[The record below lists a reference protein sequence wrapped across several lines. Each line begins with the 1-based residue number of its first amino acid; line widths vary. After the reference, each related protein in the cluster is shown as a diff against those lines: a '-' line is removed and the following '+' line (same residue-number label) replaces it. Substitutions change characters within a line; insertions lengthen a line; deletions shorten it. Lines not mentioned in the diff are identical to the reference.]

1 MRENHI
7 TERASLGV
15 FCDKVIEAGWMALA
29 IVVPLFF
36 NVYSQRSFESDKIAL
51 MRTIALVMGLAWVI
65 KKLETGSWRL
75 EVGSWKLK
83 ANIQY
88 PISNIQYLVSRIPL
102 ILPTLL
108 LAIVYILTTITSI
121 APRLSLWGSYHRM
134 QGTYTT
140 LSYIVIFFVILHSLR
155 HRKQRHR
162 LITVIL
168 LTSLPIS
175 LYGLMQ
181 HYGLDPIAWSNVGA
195 KVTVRAI
202 STMGNPIFVAAYLI
216 MVVPLT
222 VGRLMQF
229 FSAIRHGKRAASLYA
244 LSGCYACL
252 LVIQLLCILFTQS
265 RGPLL
270 GLMGGIFFFFL
281 LWAASRGKKG
291 FALAVLGAA
300 IILGFFLIT
309 LNRPDSPFESIQKM
323 PYLGQLTGILESR
336 TARQRMLAWE
346 GAVNLITADP
356 RRALI
361 GYGPE
366 TMIAV
371 LSPYLPPA
379 LASLK
384 PGETFDRSHNETLDI
399 LATTGF
405 IGLAAYL
412 LLFGSLF
419 YYGLKHLGL
428 ISSSRQRRLFVLLCL
443 VGGLAG
449 GLLPWLPEGKWRLAG
464 VGIPAGMLLALT
476 VYLIIASNFEFRIP
490 NSEFPILLIAL
501 LSAIVAH
508 FIEIQF
514 GIAVVATRT
523 YFWIYAALL
532 VIIGYRWQEEPASEA
547 IAQTSPPRSARQQ
560 RGRRQRGRERK
571 ADRSFELWIL
581 RLGSVQ
587 ALDFELPVY
596 SLLVGLILATLGFD
610 LIGGQVNSLGQLF
623 ALWGF
628 VVTVWLLCG
637 TMAIIEAGEGIAS
650 LADSIKRAPLL
661 ISLGWFVAFLIG
673 YIFVF
678 VMQADVANV
687 LIFYYLYLFLTI
699 IVVAVVLLKA
709 MPSPIRFQPG
719 IHWWPYPL
727 LITGVSVLII
737 MANLNPIKAD
747 IYYKQGLAY
756 ANSGQWDGSIALFQQ
771 ALKLAPDQ
779 DFYYLFLAGTWVEK
793 AKAASDITERSA
805 RLEEARRA
813 LERGRE
819 ISPLNPDHVSKLGL
833 LYRAWGEM
841 LTDPQE
847 KAEKFDQALEYYRQ
861 AEALRSHDPGMLNE
875 WGLVHFAKGE
885 YDQAID
891 KYQKSLS
898 LNSGSIQTYLL
909 LGDAHGASGDFT
921 QAAKAYEKIIEIAP
935 DDPIG
940 HSSLALLYEQMGR
953 IEEALAE
960 AEIARS
966 LASGNEAAALEEF
979 IIHLRS
985 QR

>member
-1 MRENHI
+1 
-7 TERASLGV
+7 
-15 FCDKVIEAGWMALA
+15 MALA
-29 IVVPLFF
+29 VVVPLFF

-51 MRTIALVMGLAWVI
+51 MRTIALVMALAWVI
-65 KKLETGSWRL
+65 KELEARSWKL
-75 EVGSWKLK
+75 EVGSWKLVLR
-83 ANIQY
+83 A
-88 PISNIQYLVSRIPL
+88 PLVF
-102 ILPTLL
+102 PTLL

-134 QGTYTT
+134 QGAYTT
-140 LSYIVIFFVILHSLR
+140 LSYVVIFFLILHSLR
-155 HRKQRHR
+155 HRKQLHR

-168 LTSLPIS
+168 LTSLPVS

-222 VGRLMQF
+222 VGRLMQLS
-229 FSAIRHGKRAASLYA
+229 SAIRRGKRVASLYA

-270 GLMGGIFFFFL
+270 GLMGGSFFFFL
-281 LWAASRGKKG
+281 LLAASRREKR

-300 IILGFFLIT
+300 IILGLFLIT
-309 LNRPDSPFESIQKM
+309 LNLPDTPFESIRKM
-323 PYLGQLTGILESR
+323 PYLGRLSGILDLETS

-366 TMIAV
+366 TMIAA

-419 YYGLKHLGL
+419 YYGLKYLGL

-443 VGGLAG
+443 VGGFGG
-449 GLLPWLPEGKWRLAG
+449 GLLPWLLEGKWRLAG
-464 VGIPAGMLLALT
+464 VGIPAGMLLALAI
-476 VYLIIASNFEFRIP
+476 YLMTASKIQSPTLRPGSGQASNFQL
-490 NSEFPILLIAL
+490 LLIAL

-547 IAQTSPPRSARQQ
+547 IAQTSPPRSARQR
-560 RGRRQRGRERK
+560 RGRRQRGWERK
-571 ADRSFELWIL
+571 ADHSFELWT
-581 RLGSVQ
+581 
-587 ALDFELPVY
+587 LDFELPVY
-596 SLLVGLILATLGFD
+596 SLLVGLILATMGFD

-623 ALWGF
+623 ALLGF

-637 TMAIIEAGEGIAS
+637 TMAIIEAREGIAS

-756 ANSGQWDGSIALFQQ
+756 ANSGQWDGSIALFQR

-779 DFYYLFLAGTWVEK
+779 DFYCLFLAGACVEK
-793 AKAASDITERSA
+793 ARAASDTAQRSA
-805 RLEEARRA
+805 WLEEAQRT

-841 LTDPQE
+841 LTDQQE
-847 KAEKFDQALEYYRQ
+847 KTDKFNQALEYYRQ
-861 AEALRSHDPGMLNE
+861 AEALRPHDPNMFNE
-875 WGLVHFAKGE
+875 WGLVHSAKGE

-891 KYQKSLS
+891 KYQRSLS
-898 LNSGSIQTYLL
+898 LSSSSIQTYLL
-909 LGDAHGASGDFT
+909 LGDAYQASGDFA
-921 QAAKAYEKIIEIAP
+921 QAVEAYERVIEIAP
-935 DDPIG
+935 DDFMG
-940 HSSLALLYEQMGR
+940 HRSLALLYELMGR
-953 IEEALAE
+953 IEEAIAE
-960 AEIARS
+960 AETAMS
-966 LASGNEAAALEEF
+966 LAPGNEAAALQEF
-979 IIHLRS
+979 ILHLQA
-985 QR
+985 QRR